1 MIEFYKMRI
10 SLSNKKLL
18 IAIEWLA
25 VISNLA
31 FTYLY
36 IQKTEAAFLFG
47 ILGPLFI
54 ALLSWKRKLFADVGL
69 QMIYVILTLWG
80 MVYLGPQ
87 WVSHTINLIQHLL
100 GIFCCLLLG
109 SMVGLI
115 LKKKSSAALPF
126 ADSLITAFSIWAT
139 ALMMMG
145 CHENWLYFMVID
157 LACVFLFWSRR
168 LPLISALYLVYLML
182 ALEGYFQWGWI
193 VN

>member
-1 MIEFYKMRI
+1 MIEFYKMEI
-10 SLSNKKLL
+10 SLSNKRLL

-36 IQKTEAAFLFG
+36 IQKNEAAFLFG

-87 WVSHTINLIQHLL
+87 WATHHINLIQHLL

-126 ADSLITAFSIWAT
+126 ADSMITAFSIWAT

-157 LACVFLFWSRR
+157 LACVFLFWSRK

-182 ALEGYFQWGWI
+182 ALEGYFQWGCI
-193 VN
+193 VI